1 MPALKYLDKSGTIS
15 SGGSAQWVDKNAD
28 PYRSRVILR
37 NNSSN
42 DMRFGFTSSQVSSS
56 DGLLIEAGDYWE
68 SPTGDAPAGPISV
81 YGTTTSD
88 AFSCLIA
95 VSEVPRR

>member
-1 MPALKYLDKSGTIS
+1 MALKYLDKSGSIA
-15 SGGSAQWVDKNAD
+15 SGGTAQWVDEASD
-28 PYRSRVILR
+28 SSRQRVTLR
-37 NNSSN
+37 NNSNSE
-42 DMRFGFTSSQVSSS
+42 MRFGFTSALVGSTT
-56 DGLLIEAGDYWE
+56 GLPIEPGQTWE
-68 SPTGDAPAGPISV
+68 SPDGEAPAGPISV